1 MTSRAPTSVM
11 LEGLLDGAPKDHVTV
26 AWLLD
31 SLRERSFG
39 MVMLIMSII
48 GIAPGASLF
57 VGILMAIPTVQMMLG
72 RESPVFPRVLSNR
85 RVPTPKVARLVDR
98 IVPVLRRAERFIR
111 PRWRMPSTTAKR
123 AVGFVV
129 FVLSATLLAPLPFSQ
144 FVPIFVIILIAFAYL
159 EEDGILL
166 CIGLTAAI
174 ASVALTLAAIWG
186 AWAGVDFLEGV

>member
-1 MTSRAPTSVM
+1 M
-11 LEGLLDGAPKDHVTV
+11 LEGLLDGAPKDHVTI

-72 RESPVFPRVLSNR
+72 RESPAFPRVLSNR
-85 RVPTPKVARLVDR
+85 RVPTSKVARLVDR

-111 PRWRMPSTTAKR
+111 PRWRMPSTAAKR

-144 FVPIFVIILIAFAYL
+144 FVPIFVMILIAFAYL

-166 CIGLTAAI
+166 CIGLAAAI
-174 ASVALTLAAIWG
+174 ASVALTLAALWG